1 MSWDGEEV
9 RRWLESGERVAEL
22 PGCHVA
28 GSHWQ
33 PGNLATWELPKDIMK
48 PEPTIRLTPGKRV
61 LFLTKDPELIR
72 KQLRGELDLQMKDLA
87 VDDLLDDI
95 NTDAMTPAWVC
106 FSHKPEDIARDAY
119 AGLIVD
125 GKRLFEHDALING
138 NFEVIVSGYR
148 KGVGSSRETA
158 TQCEVWSGIKI
169 AVAASFAPIHAGNNI
184 NQGLL
189 MADHEMLT
197 RLQAGEAIPIDEF
210 CKGRDAITQL
220 IIKQGGLFPFAKA
233 VARGEIQVPVPNTPR
248 RPMTMGEKILA
259 KHILGAKPDE
269 TTYVKPGDAVVVE
282 VDGGYTHEFTTAQ
295 VHYFLEQEYGPD
307 YTIRNPQK
315 FAVFEDH
322 LIYADDVARMRPFM
336 DKIQTLRDL
345 QREFQQHTGCRDF
358 SAVGNISPGICHEV
372 AREFIVDPGD
382 FIQATDSHTCM
393 GGVNNA
399 LAWGVG
405 STEYANLVHSGFT
418 QVEVSESIRF
428 ELTGTLRE
436 NVTAKDVMLYILLQY
451 AKPQLTLDRIME
463 FTGPGLR
470 SLSMDERATLAN
482 MATECAARTAII
494 EADEK
499 TFAWIAAMRPGV
511 DVDAL
516 RTRAVSPDP
525 DAEYAGGIHTIDLP
539 AIRPMVAHPGDPD
552 RGIPSDPTN
561 GAFIEEIGDIKID
574 IAYAGS
580 CTAGKVDDFL
590 FYHQVAKEAVDA
602 GLKVADG
609 VRFYI
614 QFGSQAV
621 ETFARE
627 NGLLDTF
634 ERAGAIV
641 LNPGCGACIG
651 CGPGVSDD
659 SDQVTISAINR
670 NYKGRSGPGKLW
682 LASPLTVA
690 ASAFTG
696 HVTAYTPGMFA
707 KELVGA

>member
-1 MSWDGEEV
+1 MNP
-9 RRWLESGERVAEL
+9 AE
-22 PGCHVA
+22 
-28 GSHWQ
+28 
-33 PGNLATWELPKDIMK
+33 
-48 PEPTIRLTPGKRV
+48 TIQLTPGKRV

-72 KQLRGELDLQMKDLA
+72 RQLRGELDLQMKDLRIE
-87 VDDLLDDI
+87 DLLDDI

-106 FSHKPEDIARDAY
+106 FDHKPEDIARNAY
-119 AGLIVD
+119 AGLIVN
-125 GKRLFEHDALING
+125 GERLFAPDALRNG

-158 TQCEVWSGIKI
+158 TQCEVFSGIRI

-189 MADHEMLT
+189 MASHEMLT
-197 RLQAGEAIPIDEF
+197 RLQGGQQVALREF
-210 CKGRDAITQL
+210 YEKYDPITQL
-220 IIKQGGLFPFAKA
+220 IIQWGGLFPFAKA
-233 VARGEIQVPVPNTPR
+233 VERGDVALPVPKNAP

-259 KHILGAKPDE
+259 RHMRGAAE
-269 TTYVKPGDAVVVE
+269 GERYVKPGDAVVVD

-295 VHYFLEQEYGPD
+295 VHYFLEQEYGTD
-307 YTIRNPQK
+307 YEIRNPSK

-322 LIYADDVARMRPFM
+322 LIYADEVKKMVPFM

-345 QREFQQHTGCRDF
+345 QRDFQQHTGCRDF
-358 SAVGNISPGICHEV
+358 SAKDKVSPGICHEV
-372 AREFIVDPGD
+372 AREFIIDPGD

-405 STEYANLVHSGFT
+405 STEYANLVQSGFT
-418 QVEVSESIRF
+418 TVEVSESIRF
-428 ELTGTLRE
+428 ELTGTLQE
-436 NVTAKDVMLYILLQY
+436 NVTAKDVMLHILLEY

-463 FTGPGLR
+463 FTGPGVR
-470 SLSMDERATLAN
+470 SLSLDERATLAN
-482 MATECAARTAII
+482 MATECAARTAIV

-499 TFAWIAAMRPGV
+499 TFEWIAAMRPGV
-511 DVDAL
+511 SIDEL
-516 RTRAVSPDP
+516 RARSVSPDA
-525 DAEYAGGIHTIDLP
+525 DAEYAGGTHVIDLSQ
-539 AIRPMVAHPGDPD
+539 IRPMVAHPGDPD
-552 RGIPSDPTN
+552 RGVASDPTN
-561 GAFIEEIGDIKID
+561 GAFIEDLGDVKID

-580 CTAGKVDDFL
+580 CTAGKIDDLL

-602 GLKVADG
+602 GLQVADG
-609 VRFYI
+609 VTFFI

-621 ETFARE
+621 EKFARD
-627 NGLLDTF
+627 NGLVDTF
-634 ERAGAIV
+634 ERAGARV

-651 CGPGVSDD
+651 CGPGVSDE

-682 LASPLTVA
+682 LASPLSVA

-696 HVTAYTPGMFA
+696 KITAYTPGMFA
-707 KELVGA
+707 AKQELVTA